1 MELDG
6 LSRWRFLL
14 FWLVEPRIKIWT
26 WCSTWPRVILW
37 NFFFFLNSELD
48 GLCPRPSIYNSLIL
62 PQLTYGIL
70 VWGYESNC
78 IFKLQKMALRAMTS
92 SKYNAH
98 TNPLFK
104 KMHLLKVGDIH
115 TVQQLKFFYKLTQ
128 NNLPAYFNSFLIR
141 RQHNI
146 HELLTRNRHMLVTEK
161 VHHKFAEKSIR
172 YSVFK
177 TVNDTPTQIIDKM
190 YTHSLQGVANYS
202 KNLLINEYDVRC
214 CIRDCYICK

>member
-1 MELDG
+1 
-6 LSRWRFLL
+6 
-14 FWLVEPRIKIWT
+14 
-26 WCSTWPRVILW
+26 
-37 NFFFFLNSELD
+37 
-48 GLCPRPSIYNSLIL
+48 
-62 PQLTYGIL
+62 
-70 VWGYESNC
+70 
-78 IFKLQKMALRAMTS
+78 MALRAMTS

-115 TVQQLKFFYKLTQ
+115 TVQQLKKVYKLTQ

-146 HELLTRNRHMLVTEK
+146 HEHLTRNRHMLFTEK
-161 VHHKFAEKSIR
+161 VHHKFAEKCIR

-202 KNLLINEYDVRC
+202 KHLLINEYDVRC

>member
-1 MELDG
+1 MIGRSFLERDFCRRWLIQRSSMSTPMSLARATHHVIGVLVRSCRNAMQANVLFRVRCSCILCCRRIRNELKYAG
-6 LSRWRFLL
+6 KL
-14 FWLVEPRIKIWT
+14 FCV
-26 WCSTWPRVILW
+26 
-37 NFFFFLNSELD
+37 
-48 GLCPRPSIYNSLIL
+48 
-62 PQLTYGIL
+62 
-70 VWGYESNC
+70 
-78 IFKLQKMALRAMTS
+78 
-92 SKYNAH
+92 
-98 TNPLFK
+98 
-104 KMHLLKVGDIH
+104 
-115 TVQQLKFFYKLTQ
+115 FYKLTQ

-146 HELLTRNRHMLVTEK
+146 HEHLTRNRHMLVTEK
-161 VHHKFAEKSIR
+161 VHYKFAEKCIR

>member
-1 MELDG
+1 
-6 LSRWRFLL
+6 
-14 FWLVEPRIKIWT
+14 
-26 WCSTWPRVILW
+26 
-37 NFFFFLNSELD
+37 
-48 GLCPRPSIYNSLIL
+48 
-62 PQLTYGIL
+62 
-70 VWGYESNC
+70 
-78 IFKLQKMALRAMTS
+78 MALRAMTS

-98 TNPLFK
+98 TNPMFK

-115 TVQQLKFFYKLTQ
+115 TVQQLKKFYKLTQ

-146 HELLTRNRHMLVTEK
+146 HEHLTRNRHMLVTAK
-161 VHHKFAEKSIR
+161 VHHKFAEKCIR

-214 CIRDCYICK
+214 CIRDCYIYK

>member
-1 MELDG
+1 MG
-6 LSRWRFLL
+6 QAQINVRTRACSR
-14 FWLVEPRIKIWT
+14 T
-26 WCSTWPRVILW
+26 
-37 NFFFFLNSELD
+37 
-48 GLCPRPSIYNSLIL
+48 SIARTR
-62 PQLTYGIL
+62 QAALTHNVRGKEI
-70 VWGYESNC
+70 
-78 IFKLQKMALRAMTS
+78 
-92 SKYNAH
+92 
-98 TNPLFK
+98 
-104 KMHLLKVGDIH
+104 
-115 TVQQLKFFYKLTQ
+115 TQ

-146 HELLTRNRHMLVTEK
+146 HEHLTRNRHMLVTEK
-161 VHHKFAEKSIR
+161 VHHKFAEKCIR

>member
-1 MELDG
+1 MHSGNCRHL
-6 LSRWRFLL
+6 
-14 FWLVEPRIKIWT
+14 EPSNKHVALI
-26 WCSTWPRVILW
+26 
-37 NFFFFLNSELD
+37 
-48 GLCPRPSIYNSLIL
+48 SITTPLYLEE
-62 PQLTYGIL
+62 
-70 VWGYESNC
+70 V
-78 IFKLQKMALRAMTS
+78 MRAMTS

-115 TVQQLKFFYKLTQ
+115 TVQQLKNFYKLTQ

-146 HELLTRNRHMLVTEK
+146 HEHLTRNRHMLVTEK
-161 VHHKFAEKSIR
+161 VHHKFAEKCIR

-190 YTHSLQGVANYS
+190 YTHSYKELPITQRIY
-202 KNLLINEYDVRC
+202 
-214 CIRDCYICK
+214 